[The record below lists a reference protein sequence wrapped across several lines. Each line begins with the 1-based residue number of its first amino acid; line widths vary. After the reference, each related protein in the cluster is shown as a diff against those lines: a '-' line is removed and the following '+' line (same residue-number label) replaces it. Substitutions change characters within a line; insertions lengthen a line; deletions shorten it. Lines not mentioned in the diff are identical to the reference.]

1 MRTTVSLRHR
11 HDMRCEAQV
20 AGGVALRI
28 DSTKHKAKPDY
39 GCSPLDLLALAHGA
53 CTAILAAMKG
63 VGEGVDVR
71 NMDVEVTHEYDDGP
85 PMRLKSAR
93 ICFVLAGAVS
103 VEQEATLRAAAGMC
117 PVHTA
122 LRLDIPVTMEFTRRG

>member
-1 MRTTVSLRHR
+1 MRTTVNLRHR
-11 HDMRCEAQV
+11 QDMRCEAQV
-20 AGGVALRI
+20 ADGVALRI

-39 GCSPLDLLALAHGA
+39 GGNPLDLLALAHGA
-53 CTAILAAMKG
+53 CTAMLAAMKG
-63 VGEGVDVR
+63 AGEGVDVT

-93 ICFVLAGAVS
+93 IRFVLAGELSA
-103 VEQEATLRAAAGMC
+103 EQEAKLRAAAGMC

-122 LRLDIPVTMEFTRRG
+122 LRLDIPVTMEFTRQG